1 MCNRIEE
8 ISAGRFKI
16 TPYAEGEI
24 ASGFDPAYCVR
35 DGVVDMLYQ
44 GAYPMYGVVGPAA
57 LLAGTSG
64 YPAGA
69 TPRDYQA
76 WWYYGDGLEMANKV
90 YDGWGEVI
98 GGWCMTTELFCH
110 SNVRIETADDLKGLK
125 FRTFGLWAE
134 ILETFGASVVTLP
147 GGEIYQAAERGV
159 IDAFEYCPPATNW
172 PMGFHEITKYV
183 GVPGIHSP
191 AQPILYIANYDSW
204 AKLPDDLKMLLKA
217 EIQKGAMDIYML
229 LSYEDAVA
237 MQKYADYGTEI
248 VTVSD
253 ELQQEIARR
262 SREWTDNQAAEDP
275 LFKEIYDNLQPFIN
289 TVHEQER
296 VVPGY
301 SIFD

>member
-1 MCNRIEE
+1 
-8 ISAGRFKI
+8 
-16 TPYAEGEI
+16 
-24 ASGFDPAYCVR
+24 
-35 DGVVDMLYQ
+35 
-44 GAYPMYGVVGPAA
+44 
-57 LLAGTSG
+57 
-64 YPAGA
+64 
-69 TPRDYQA
+69 
-76 WWYYGDGLEMANKV
+76 
-90 YDGWGEVI
+90 
-98 GGWCMTTELFCH
+98 
-110 SNVRIETADDLKGLK
+110 
-125 FRTFGLWAE
+125 
-134 ILETFGASVVTLP
+134 
-147 GGEIYQAAERGV
+147 
-159 IDAFEYCPPATNW
+159 
-172 PMGFHEITKYV
+172 MGFHEITKYV

-229 LSYEDAVA
+229 LSFEDAVA
-237 MQKYADYGTEI
+237 MQKYVDYGTEI